1 MEGVVEMKALITG
14 ANGFVGSWLAHALI
28 KDGWNVRALIKDNR
42 QSPVFYSIKDKR
54 LEIARGDVRDFSTIR
69 PLFKDIDICFH
80 LAAQPIVGLASAS
93 PLGTLETNI
102 RGTYNI
108 LEAARLGGTK
118 VIVAS
123 SDKSYGAQKLP
134 YVEDSPLLASYPY
147 DVSKA
152 CCDML
157 SFSYFKTY
165 GLPVTIMRFC
175 NIFGGGDMN
184 FSRIIPGTI
193 RSIVHNKNPV
203 IRSDGSPIRQY
214 AYIKDIIDG
223 YKLLA
228 SKMKNKSILGHAFN
242 FGSYRPISVLELIKL
257 IIKLSGNKRLRP
269 ITLSS
274 AKHEIDKQ
282 YASSNKA
289 RKLLGWKPR
298 YTFQEGL
305 KETIN
310 WYKSFFKV

>member
-1 MEGVVEMKALITG
+1 MKALVTG
-14 ANGFVGSWLAHALI
+14 ATGFVGSWLTQELI
-28 KDGWNVRALIKDNR
+28 KDGWDITALIKDKR
-42 QSPVFYSIKDKR
+42 QSPIFYSITDKR
-54 LEIARGDVRDFSTIR
+54 LKTARGDVTDLSTLR
-69 PLFKDIDICFH
+69 PLFKDVDICFH
-80 LAAQPIVGLASAS
+80 LAAQPIVGLASSS

-108 LEAARLGGTK
+108 LEAARLAGTK

-123 SDKSYGAQKLP
+123 SDKSYGAGELP
-134 YVEDSPLLASYPY
+134 YVEDAPLLAAYPY

-165 GLPVTIMRFC
+165 GLPVTVMRFS

-193 RSIVHNKNPV
+193 RSVINNENPV

-228 SKMKNKSILGHAFN
+228 SKMKNKNILGHAFN
-242 FGSYRPISVLELIKL
+242 FGSSGPISVLDLIKL
-257 IIKLSGNKRLRP
+257 IIKLSGNTHLKP
-269 ITLSS
+269 VTLSS

-282 YASSNKA
+282 YASIEKA
-289 RKLLGWKPR
+289 RKMLGWKPK
-298 YTFQEGL
+298 YTFEEGL
-305 KETIN
+305 KETID
-310 WYKSFFKV
+310 WYKSFSRV

>member
-1 MEGVVEMKALITG
+1 MKALVTG
-14 ANGFVGSWLAHALI
+14 ATGFVGSWLTQALI
-28 KDGWNVRALIKDNR
+28 KDGWDVTALIKDNR
-42 QSPVFYSIKDKR
+42 QSPVFYSINDKR
-54 LEIARGDVRDFSTIR
+54 LKTARGDVTDLPTIK

-93 PLGTLETNI
+93 PLGTLDTNI

-108 LEAARLGGTK
+108 LEAARLYDTK

-123 SDKSYGAQKLP
+123 SDKSYGAQDKLP
-134 YVEDSPLLASYPY
+134 YVEDAPLLASYPY

-157 SFSYFKTY
+157 SFSYFRTY

-193 RSIVHNKNPV
+193 RSVIYNKNPV

-228 SKMKNKSILGHAFN
+228 GKMKNKSILGHAFN
-242 FGSYRPISVLELIKL
+242 FGSTKPISVLDLIKL
-257 IIKLSGNKRLRP
+257 IIKLSGNKNLKP
-269 ITLSS
+269 VTLSS
-274 AKHEIDKQ
+274 AKHEIDRQ
-282 YASSNKA
+282 YASIAKA
-289 RKLLGWKPR
+289 RKMLGWEPK
-298 YTFQEGL
+298 YTFEEGL
-305 KETIN
+305 KETID